1 MKEVQGKYGK
11 KKYMTYEKFIEFIEI
26 FIETVLMFTRT
37 AFHLHAHC
45 ITFCAHRIS
54 VHEMRKKIYEIYEI
68 YE

>member
-1 MKEVQGKYGK
+1 MEGVQGKHRE

-45 ITFCAHRIS
+45 ITFRAYRIS
-54 VHEMRKKIYEIYEI
+54 VHGMRKKIYEIYEI